1 MHEKRGQLI
10 ETQGLTKN
18 FDDFTAVSRLN
29 LNVES
34 GQILALLGP
43 NGAGKTTTVRMLS
56 SILRPSNGWA
66 KVAGY
71 DVATQP
77 SEVRK
82 MVGVLTEHH
91 GLYGRMNA
99 EEYLIFFGQLYGC
112 SRPHVLSQI
121 NPLLD
126 QLGMDQYRKKRLG
139 EYSKGMRQK
148 LALIRALIHEP
159 PVLLLDEPTS
169 AMDPESAMIVRS
181 AIKSL
186 SNKERTIILC
196 THNLAEAEEL
206 CNQIA
211 IIQEGKIILNKSM
224 QEVKNSLVGSP
235 IFAARFV
242 EPVTEDVRELPEG
255 IQIVNKVD
263 GVIYFKVEKPVS
275 QNPILIRL
283 LSEKYNL
290 LSFEEVPI
298 KLEDAYLRAIG
309 QVKREIHV

>member
-1 MHEKRGQLI
+1 LI
-10 ETQGLTKN
+10 ETQELTKI
-18 FDDFTAVSRLN
+18 FDGFTAVNQIN
-29 LNVES
+29 LNVRS

-56 SILRPSNGWA
+56 SILRPSSGWA
-66 KVAGY
+66 KVAGF
-71 DVATQP
+71 DVYTQP

-99 EEYLIFFGQLYGC
+99 DEYLIFFGELYGY
-112 SRPHVLSQI
+112 SRPHILNKI
-121 NPLLD
+121 NPLLE
-126 QLGMDQYRKKRLG
+126 QLGMDPFRKKRLG

-148 LALIRALIHEP
+148 LALVRALIHEP

-169 AMDPESAMIVRS
+169 AMDPESAKIVRT

-196 THNLAEAEEL
+196 THNLVEAEEL
-206 CNQIA
+206 CDQIA
-211 IIQEGKIILNKSM
+211 IIQDGIIILNKSM

-235 IFAARFV
+235 VFAANFV
-242 EPVTEDVRELPEG
+242 DSIDGKILDLPDG
-255 IQIVNKVD
+255 IQIVNQFD
-263 GVIYFKVEKPVS
+263 STIYFKVEKPTT
-275 QNPILIRL
+275 QNPVLIRFL
-283 LSEKYNL
+283 TEKYDL

-298 KLEDAYLRAIG
+298 KLEEAYLGAIN
-309 QVKREIHV
+309 QIKKSNHDE

>member
-1 MHEKRGQLI
+1 MI
-10 ETQGLTKN
+10 ETHELTKK
-18 FDDFTAVSRLN
+18 FDDFTAVSQVN
-29 LNVES
+29 LFVES

-56 SILRPSNGWA
+56 SILRPSHGWA

-71 DVATQP
+71 DVAEQP

-112 SRPHVLSQI
+112 SKSYVMTQI
-121 NPLLD
+121 NPLLE
-126 QLGMDQYRKKRLG
+126 QLGMDPYRKKRLG

-169 AMDPESAMIVRS
+169 AMDPESAKIVRS
-181 AIKSL
+181 AIRSL

-211 IIQEGKIILNKSM
+211 IIQDGKVILNKSI
-224 QEVKNSLVGSP
+224 QEIKNSLVVSP
-235 IFAARFV
+235 VFAARFA
-242 EPVTEDVRELPEG
+242 EPIIEDFQNLPEG
-255 IQIVNKVD
+255 IQIVNKID
-263 GVIYFKVEKPVS
+263 NIIQFKVKEPIL
-275 QNPILIRL
+275 QNPLLIRS

-290 LSFEEVPI
+290 VSFEEVPI
-298 KLEDAYLRAIG
+298 KLEDAYLGAVS
-309 QVKREIHV
+309 QDKK

>member
-1 MHEKRGQLI
+1 MI
-10 ETQGLTKN
+10 ETQELTKI
-18 FDDFTAVSRLN
+18 FDDFTAVNHVN
-29 LNVES
+29 LNVHS

-56 SILRPSNGWA
+56 SILRPSSGWA

-71 DVATQP
+71 DVYAQP

-91 GLYGRMNA
+91 GLYGRMDA
-99 EEYLIFFGQLYGC
+99 DEYLIFFGELYGY
-112 SRPHVLSQI
+112 SRPQVLNKI
-121 NPLLD
+121 NPLLE
-126 QLGMDQYRKKRLG
+126 QLGMDQFRKKRLG

-148 LALIRALIHEP
+148 LALVRALIHEP

-169 AMDPESAMIVRS
+169 AMDPESAKIVRS

-196 THNLAEAEEL
+196 THNLVEAEEL
-206 CNQIA
+206 CDQIA
-211 IIQEGKIILNKSM
+211 IIQEGSIILNKSM

-235 IFAARFV
+235 VFAAKFV
-242 EPVTEDVRELPEG
+242 GSMDGKLSDLPEG
-255 IQIVNKVD
+255 VHIVNRNESI
-263 GVIYFKVEKPVS
+263 IYFMVENPTI
-275 QNPILIRL
+275 QNPVLIRL
-283 LSEKYNL
+283 LTEKYDL

-298 KLEDAYLRAIG
+298 KLEDAYLGAIS
-309 QVKREIHV
+309 QIKKSNHDE

>member
-1 MHEKRGQLI
+1 LI
-10 ETQGLTKN
+10 ETQELTKI
-18 FDDFTAVSRLN
+18 FDDFTAVNQVN
-29 LNVES
+29 LNVHA

-56 SILRPSNGWA
+56 SILRPSSGWA

-71 DVATQP
+71 DVYAQP

-99 EEYLIFFGQLYGC
+99 EEYLNFFGELYGY
-112 SRPHVLSQI
+112 SRAHVLNKI
-121 NPLLD
+121 NPLLE
-126 QLGMDQYRKKRLG
+126 QLGMDQFRKKRLG

-148 LALIRALIHEP
+148 LALVRALIHEP

-169 AMDPESAMIVRS
+169 AMDPESAKIVRS

-206 CNQIA
+206 CDQIA
-211 IIQEGKIILNKSM
+211 IIQEGRIILNKSM

-235 IFAARFV
+235 VFAAKFV
-242 EPVTEDVRELPEG
+242 GSMDGKFSDLPDG
-255 IQIVNKVD
+255 VQIVNRNESI
-263 GVIYFKVEKPVS
+263 IYFKVENPTV
-275 QNPILIRL
+275 QNPVLIRL
-283 LSEKYNL
+283 LTEKYDL
-290 LSFEEVPI
+290 VSFEEVPI
-298 KLEDAYLRAIG
+298 KLEDAYLGAIN
-309 QVKREIHV
+309 QVKMNNNDE